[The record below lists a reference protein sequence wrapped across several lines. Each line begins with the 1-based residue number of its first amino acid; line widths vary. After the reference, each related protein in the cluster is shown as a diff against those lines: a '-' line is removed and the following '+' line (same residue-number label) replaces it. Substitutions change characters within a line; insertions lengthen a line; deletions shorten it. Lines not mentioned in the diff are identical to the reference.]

1 MDSTSEKARAVQR
14 EKIRRNVQRRIIQKR
29 PHRNMKTEI
38 KITKFRFQFHT
49 EIAVFLLPV
58 PPPAFPTVEKRAQP
72 LPIAT
77 LSLEAETIH
86 LPAIATMPGAN

>member
-1 MDSTSEKARAVQR
+1 M
-14 EKIRRNVQRRIIQKR
+14 
-29 PHRNMKTEI
+29 NMKTEI

-77 LSLEAETIH
+77 PSLKDVTIH
-86 LPAIATMPGAN
+86 LAAIATMPGAN